1 MVADEPSIVVVGT
14 GVAVGVPDQCV
25 IHLALNATADTAA
38 LALDHCAEAA
48 EQAISALVEAGIDHG
63 DFRTTNLAVQDFY
76 DQSKQ
81 KVTARIAS
89 YRMEVVVSALDD
101 VGDAVA
107 ALATA
112 VGDALQIQS
121 MQLVVSNP
129 APLQQEARRLAVLN
143 AQTKAREL
151 AQAANV
157 SLGAILSIEEIGRNG
172 RPIEAARAMSAGVTA
187 AASLPV
193 EAGEVSTSCSVVIT
207 YAIDR

>member
-1 MVADEPSIVVVGT
+1 M
-14 GVAVGVPDQCV
+14 
-25 IHLALNATADTAA
+25 
-38 LALDHCAEAA
+38 AEAA

-129 APLQQEARRLAVLN
+129 APLRREDPKTGSPQRPDEGEGACS
-143 AQTKAREL
+143 
-151 AQAANV
+151 AANV
-157 SLGAILSIEEIGRNG
+157 SLGAILPIEEIGRNG

-187 AASLPV
+187 AASLP
-193 EAGEVSTSCSVVIT
+193 G
-207 YAIDR
+207 